1 MPTTFLFDWPL
12 SGWNKNQSNNSKVE
26 ACQEHPTVR
35 GVSMTGETKP
45 PFMREIMIS
54 EKLHASREFFKW
66 KREKIPSQVN
76 WTIFAAYL
84 DFEFRLCVVL
94 MVGGGFYG
102 GWLSS
107 NHLLLAIRFWYDWY
121 FITIYKYTSSSH
133 FLPCPPLLNSLKLSK
148 FISTK

>member
-1 MPTTFLFDWPL
+1 MPSAFLFDWPL

-45 PFMREIMIS
+45 PFMREIMRS

-84 DFEFRLCVVL
+84 YFECPPVCGIDGRWWILRRMAFLKSFVVGDKVL
-94 MVGGGFYG
+94 V
-102 GWLSS
+102 WLVLYY
-107 NHLLLAIRFWYDWY
+107 NIQIYLLL
-121 FITIYKYTSSSH
+121 T
-133 FLPCPPLLNSLKLSK
+133 FLTLPALIELSEA
-148 FISTK
+148 